1 MNGYVCFYKGKMAS
15 QDRIAILRQVKQAIR
30 QPYAWPGGYPL
41 YVLMADGEAL
51 SIEAARSE
59 FKLVAYATLFA
70 QRDEWR
76 AAAVAIHYEDT
87 ELYCAHTNE
96 QIGSVYEESL

>member
-1 MNGYVCFYKGKMAS
+1 MVS

-41 YVLMADGEAL
+41 YVVMADGEAL

-59 FKLVAYATLFA
+59 FKLVAYATS
-70 QRDEWR
+70 
-76 AAAVAIHYEDT
+76 V
-87 ELYCAHTNE
+87 CATRRMA
-96 QIGSVYEESL
+96 GGGG